1 MTRLIRDEHIRKDD
15 LAPETNP
22 GNAHII
28 DEYKAAIQYLQ

>member
-1 MTRLIRDEHIRKDD
+1 MTRPIRDEHIRKDD

-28 DEYKAAIQYLQ
+28 DEHKAAIQYLQ